1 MPYGFRD
8 DKSQFDLADISPTTI
23 VGTFTPNADVVYS
36 SDISVS
42 KSGIIGHVV
51 GAIRLKT
58 VRGGKVGTISGVG
71 NIVNVSRI
79 LNVHQYAYGRSDMIL
94 DTNGDLYIYP
104 VYSSVTDM
112 QNTNYLKQF
121 LRMSFESDE

>member
-8 DKSQFDLADISPTTI
+8 DKSRYDLADISPTTI
-23 VGTFTPNADVVYS
+23 VGTFTPNADVVIS

-42 KSGIIGHVV
+42 KSGTIGHVI
-51 GAIRLKT
+51 GTIRLRT
-58 VRGGKVGTISGVG
+58 VRGGKVGTIGGIG
-71 NIVNVSRI
+71 NIVSVSRI
-79 LNVHQYAYGRSDMIL
+79 LNVHQYAYGRSDMFL

-112 QNTNYLKQF
+112 QNTNYMKQF
-121 LRMSFESDE
+121 LRMSFECDE